1 MEEVTSFIVG
11 LIQPTIIYEQVG
23 IIAKSVAMYI
33 SPILLVLAIA
43 IRTTQ
48 VQLDSADSSGKW
60 TTAFRDIF
68 LWGTVLGLYFVAG
81 SMISQFFNSVYGFF
95 DSFGSIKTIAKQLGS
110 IVEVMNAN
118 EGDSAALSV
127 ITGSIYYWVGMII
140 FYLSL
145 VAVTTILAFLHL
157 AQALGFGLMF
167 IYGLIAIPLT
177 ITNNIKLLQ
186 GWAKF
191 AGFILLWPI
200 IESIGLG
207 IVGAMFADTGLNMAS
222 GLSGTAAWAKGSVA
236 LMFTSLNIIVI
247 MVAVASAFVT
257 NALINNS
264 SPGASLVA
272 PFIAGAMATTAA
284 IHEVNKGGIG
294 AGKWASD
301 KAVPAAR
308 NLASAVS
315 TGLSGGADSRMT
327 PVADNANNQNTD
339 TTIAENTADHSS
351 TDLDERSK
359 QQRRGAIINQNSH
372 RES

>member
-11 LIQPTIIYEQVG
+11 LIKPTIIYEQVG
-23 IIAKSVAMYI
+23 IIAKSVATFV
-33 SPILLVLAIA
+33 SPILLVMAIA
-43 IRTTQ
+43 VRTTQ

-60 TTAFRDIF
+60 ITAFRDIF

-110 IVEVMNAN
+110 IVEVMNTN
-118 EGDSAALSV
+118 EGDANALSV
-127 ITGSIYYWVGMII
+127 ITGSIYYWVGMVI

-145 VAVTTILAFLHL
+145 IAVTTILAFLHL

-200 IESIGLG
+200 MESMGLG

-222 GLSGTAAWAKGSVA
+222 GLSGTAAWEKGSVA

-264 SPGASLVA
+264 SPGASLAA

-284 IHEVNKGGIG
+284 IHEVNKGGLA
-294 AGKWASD
+294 AGKWAGD

-308 NLASAVS
+308 NIASAVS
-315 TGLSGGADSRMT
+315 TGLSGGVNSPMTQMADSDGT
-327 PVADNANNQNTD
+327 QNTG
-339 TTIAENTADHSS
+339 TNTADNTADIKSA
-351 TDLDERSK
+351 DPDESAK
-359 QQRRGAIINQNSH
+359 QQKRGAIINQNSH